1 MKIEDVVIIGAGP
14 SGIAAAIQLKRYG
27 INAVII
33 EKDMIGGLL
42 RNANLVENYPGFPN
56 GISGSELISLFQ
68 QHLANW
74 DIDVIHNEVIG
85 LEFAD
90 DLFAVTCLGQ
100 SHNARTVMIATGTR
114 PKEIADIQIPD
125 NVMDRILYEVYSLL
139 NEKNLRIAIVGA
151 GDAAFDYAIN
161 LAKANEVTILN
172 RGEEIKCLPLLY
184 DRAMALDR
192 IRYLDHIR
200 IDGIDGDAANGL
212 RIECHHL
219 DKPVQ
224 LNADYLIFA
233 VGRKPQLD
241 FLSEKFKAMA
251 KKLEDRGLLY
261 FAGDIKNAIYRQ
273 TAIAVGDGIMA
284 AMKIYKKLKE
294 IKS

>member
-27 INAVII
+27 INAVIL

-42 RNANLVENYPGFPN
+42 RNASLVENYPGFPN
-56 GISGSELISLFQ
+56 GISGPELISLFQ
-68 QHLANW
+68 QHLAKW
-74 DIDVIHNEVIG
+74 DIDVIRNEVTG
-85 LEFAD
+85 LEFAN
-90 DLFAVTCLGQ
+90 DLFAVTCAWR
-100 SHNARTVMIATGTR
+100 SYNARMVMIATGTA
-114 PKEIADIQIPD
+114 PKEIDDIHIRKGSK
-125 NVMDRILYEVYSLL
+125 NKILYEVYPLL
-139 NEKNLRIAIVGA
+139 NENNLRIAIVGA

-161 LAKANEVTILN
+161 LANANEVTILN
-172 RGEEIKCLPLLY
+172 RGGEVKCLPLLY
-184 DRAMALDR
+184 DRAMAMDR

-200 IDGIDGDAANGL
+200 IDSIDGDAADGL
-212 RIECHHL
+212 KIECHHSDETL
-219 DKPVQ
+219 Q
-224 LNADYLIFA
+224 LNTDYLIFA

-241 FLSEKFKAMA
+241 FLSEEFKAMA

-284 AMKIYKKLKE
+284 TMKIYKKLKE